1 MTTVRW
7 ATIDKSLRAVVVSHT
22 PLRYAS
28 GGDARADR
36 PAFVRAA
43 SSVAWVDEH
52 IAVIQDDANFVALV
66 DPVQGSVRA
75 IALPRG
81 EEGFRYFDEAR
92 GNKKYKLD
100 LEACVTIPGDD
111 GPMLL
116 AFGSGS
122 KRRRRLVATVDRW
135 RADAPRVRMSDAG
148 ALYERLEA
156 ELAFAGS
163 DMNVEG
169 ALYAAGA
176 IRLFGRGNGAARR
189 DLVPLNA
196 TCELPLDA
204 LLEFLRRPLTLPAP
218 EPCNVIQYTL
228 GDYHGV
234 ALGFTDAT
242 LFGDSILYS
251 AAAESSA
258 DASVDGPVSGSVLGV
273 ISSRGHVR
281 YAPLVDDAGR
291 PFVDKVEGVVL
302 SRTSDNRVHIV
313 VDHDD
318 ASRPSELCQVD
329 LVGSWGE

>member
-1 MTTVRW
+1 MTTVRS
-7 ATIDKSLRAVVVSHT
+7 ATLDRNLHAVVISRT
-22 PLRYAS
+22 SLLYA
-28 GGDARADR
+28 GGSDASADR

-43 SSVAWVDEH
+43 SSVAWVDDR
-52 IAVIQDDANFVALV
+52 IAVVQDDANFVALV
-66 DPVQGSVRA
+66 DPANGDVRSV
-75 IALPRG
+75 ALPRG
-81 EEGFRYFDEAR
+81 EAGFRHFDDRR

-111 GPMLL
+111 GPLLL

-122 KRRRRLVATVDRW
+122 QRRRRKVATVDRW
-135 RADAPRVRMSDAG
+135 RGDSPRIRMTDAT

-169 ALYAAGA
+169 ALFAAGA

-204 LLEFLRRPLTLPAP
+204 LLEYLRRPATFPTP
-218 EPCNVIQYTL
+218 EPCNVVQYTL
-228 GDYHGV
+228 GEYNGV

-242 LFGDSILYS
+242 SLGDSILYS

-273 ISSRGHVR
+273 FSSLGRVR
-281 YAPLVDDAGR
+281 YTPLVDDAGR
-291 PFVDKVEGVVL
+291 PLLDKVEGVVL
-302 SRTSDNRVHIV
+302 SRTSATRAHLV

-318 ASRPSELCQVD
+318 ASRPSELCQVE
-329 LVGSWGE
+329 LIGSWGE